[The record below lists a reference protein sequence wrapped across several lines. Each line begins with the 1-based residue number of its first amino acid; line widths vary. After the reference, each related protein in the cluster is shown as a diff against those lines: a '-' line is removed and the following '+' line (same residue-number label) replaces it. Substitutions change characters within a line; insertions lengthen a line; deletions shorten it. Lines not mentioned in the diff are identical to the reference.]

1 MESSGGRV
9 FWTEEILP
17 EKARRHK
24 GAGAI
29 EKTERSKCDWN
40 TVRGRWPE
48 MRRKKKIDRH

>member
-29 EKTERSKCDWN
+29 EKMERSKCDRN
-40 TVRGRWPE
+40 TVSERE
-48 MRRKKKIDRH
+48 VA